1 MVSATRFSS
10 FVTPG
15 AASRAGFI
23 RRSPDDDPTGPD
35 RGTDYAMS
43 GRARAVS
50 RANRRS
56 ARRIRDA
63 DDHRD
68 CAEPGTSPSGRSTSE
83 LCATV
88 LARYDTLFTQDGHR
102 NGSIAIAR
110 ELGLLGP
117 FALLSHSVD
126 LTPADFAALT
136 GTGAH
141 IVHNPSAIMS
151 IYGRC
156 PAPELIEK
164 GVTVCLGSDAGAPDR
179 GKEFRPGEIRRMG
192 TRYDTQLRQ
201 WRRGSAAR
209 PGR

>member
-1 MVSATRFSS
+1 MAARWVVGHENGSHVLYEDGEVVFEGDRIV
-10 FVTPG
+10 FVGHDFPG
-15 AASRAGFI
+15 E
-23 RRSPDDDPTGPD
+23 
-35 RGTDYAMS
+35 
-43 GRARAVS
+43 V
-50 RANRRS
+50 
-56 ARRIRDA
+56 ARRVECGHALLGPGFNDLDA
-63 DDHRD
+63 LSDLD
-68 CAEPGTSPSGRSTSE
+68 T
-83 LCATV
+83 TV

-102 NGSIAIAR
+102 NGSIAVAR

-164 GVTVCLGSDAGAPDR
+164 GVGVTVCFGSDAGAPDR

-192 TRYDTQLRQ
+192 TRYSTQLRQ